1 MTIERI
7 PEQMVTHLGDF
18 VGRVRIMRN
27 AWGRE
32 NHKELWYRG
41 EARKYGSFLSPE
53 LYRTR
58 PECPSRF
65 MKPIPELLTIEN
77 EYYQAFQR
85 GAVQLSSER
94 HEDDNWDWDSYYL
107 MQHHNAPT
115 RLLDWSDG
123 ALVALHFAVRDR
135 FQDDQD
141 ARVYVIEPDR
151 LNDQLKEL
159 AETQIAKCNWIKY
172 VNEHPSEDLS
182 KDEWES
188 LYLPRNV
195 DTNFP
200 VPTAPL
206 LLEFPHI
213 TRRVA
218 AQRSRFMVFG
228 SSATWLAKKSEER
241 DFPMQSIAVSGSAKA
256 SLRTELRDM
265 GVTESVVYPDL
276 DGLGREMKQ
285 LWEDR
290 S

>member
-1 MTIERI
+1 MTIEKK
-7 PEQMVTHLGDF
+7 PEQMVTRLGEF
-18 VGRVRIMRN
+18 VNRVGDLRN
-27 AWGRE
+27 EWMRE
-32 NHKELWYRG
+32 NHQELWYRG

-53 LYRTR
+53 LYRAR
-58 PECPSRF
+58 PECPPRS
-65 MKPIPELLTIEN
+65 MKKIQELLTIEY
-77 EYYQAFQR
+77 ELYQAFRR

-94 HEDDNWDWDSYYL
+94 HEDDNWDWDSYFL

-135 FQDDQD
+135 SHDKCD
-141 ARVYVIEPDR
+141 AIVYVMEPDGVK
-151 LNDQLKEL
+151 NSINSMI
-159 AETQIAKCNWIKY
+159 ETKKSEWNWKKY
-172 VNEHPSEDLS
+172 VDYHPDEELS
-182 KDEWES
+182 NDEWER
-188 LYLPRNV
+188 LYLPRDF

-200 VPTAPL
+200 IPSAPL

-228 SSATWLAKKSEER
+228 SSPAWLATKSEEP
-241 DFPMQSIAVSGSAKA
+241 DFPMRKIVVSGSAKA

-265 GVTESVVYPDL
+265 GVTESVVFPDL

-285 LWEDR
+285 IWEDR
-290 S
+290 R